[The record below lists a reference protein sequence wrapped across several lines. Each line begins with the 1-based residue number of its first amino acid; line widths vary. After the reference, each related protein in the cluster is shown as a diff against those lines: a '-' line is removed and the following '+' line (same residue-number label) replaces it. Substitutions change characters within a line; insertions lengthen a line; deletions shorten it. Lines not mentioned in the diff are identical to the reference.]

1 LFLDKGKGGEKKM
14 RKRITLLIAALMM
27 ALSMSVSGVAFGA
40 ITKENGGGNQPGGEA
55 KGIPAKNPADKC
67 PPGKNK
73 NLSPGGQKKC

>member
-1 LFLDKGKGGEKKM
+1 M
-14 RKRITLLIAALMM
+14 RKRITLLIAAVVM

-40 ITKENGGGNQPGGEA
+40 ITKENGGGNEPGGET

>member
-1 LFLDKGKGGEKKM
+1 MK
-14 RKRITLLIAALMM
+14 KRISLLIAAVVM

-40 ITKENGGGNQPGGEA
+40 ITKENPGGHEPGGEA

-73 NLSPGGQKKC
+73 GLSPGGQKKC